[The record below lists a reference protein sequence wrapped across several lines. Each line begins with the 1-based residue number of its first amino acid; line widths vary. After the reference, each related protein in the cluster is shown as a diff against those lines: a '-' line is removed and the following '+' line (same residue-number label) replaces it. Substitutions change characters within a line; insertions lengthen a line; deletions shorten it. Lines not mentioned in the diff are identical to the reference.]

1 MGYNK
6 FIHVYLFNGVHIPL
20 MDFSLFNLKFSENL
34 FKYIPGTTLSSCL
47 GINCIDPLLRAV
59 LQKGLCDLPA
69 HKFKMNTPYLNL
81 FLCTLTF
88 FFLIYCIMEVIL
100 LL

>member
-1 MGYNK
+1 
-6 FIHVYLFNGVHIPL
+6 

-88 FFLIYCIMEVIL
+88 FFFNLLHHGGNFASLTSQLKSKTSVKYCLMPS
-100 LL
+100 